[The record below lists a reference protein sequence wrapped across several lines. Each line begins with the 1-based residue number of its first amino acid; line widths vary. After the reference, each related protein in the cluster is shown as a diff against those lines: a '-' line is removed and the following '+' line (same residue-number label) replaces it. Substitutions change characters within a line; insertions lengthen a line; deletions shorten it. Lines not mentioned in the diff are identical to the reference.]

1 MLTGGSN
8 NNSSINGN
16 GNDNGKGVNPFES
29 SNSEGFNLSNIPN
42 SMKEPIYPQYAN
54 IFNVTMNGSG
64 PNEGETTIEFRQA
77 FRKSTMDLSGLPADP
92 NGIANKLVGYIC
104 LPKNVAI
111 ELRDA
116 LDAVITQSEFNRN

>member
-8 NNSSINGN
+8 NNNSINGN
-16 GNDNGKGVNPFES
+16 DNDNGKGANPFES
-29 SNSEGFNLSNIPN
+29 SNSEGFNLGNIPN

-54 IFNVTMNGSG
+54 IFNVTMTGSG